1 MTPSELID
9 KLGGTSKV
17 AKECGIKLQ
26 SVSVW
31 RRTVIPP
38 ARMMYFKL
46 KFPEVFASEKNLL
59 PNQSERES

>member
-17 AKECGIKLQ
+17 AKECGIKMQ